1 MSADMGIVKVLN
13 AKIADDLK
21 NIGQK
26 QKGKIKPIIAFRCAV
41 LNLQVD
47 AKNKK
52 WLYQYV
58 DKNQKQDIY
67 NEFAVQNAA

>member
-1 MSADMGIVKVLN
+1 MPANVGIVEVLN

-26 QKGKIKPIIAFRCAV
+26 QEGKIEPVFPFRCAV
-41 LNLQVD
+41 LNLQINT
-47 AKNKK
+47 KNKK

-58 DKNQKQDIY
+58 DKNQKQYIY
-67 NEFAVQNAA
+67 DEFAVQNAA